1 MFQDQGY
8 EFGHSKNVDVM
19 ELNGSDSVEKKVL
32 DGEVPSSPVDM
43 VVLVFPFG

>member
-8 EFGHSKNVDVM
+8 EFGHCKNVDVM
-19 ELNGSDSVEKKVL
+19 ELNGSVEKKVL

>member
-1 MFQDQGY
+1 MFQDEGY

-19 ELNGSDSVEKKVL
+19 ELNGSVEKKVL